1 MEIAQANW
9 QFLDI
14 LKDIVTYA
22 ISAFNRHDQKMEF
35 SDLQV
40 AIDEIRIFSSGIDRL
55 LRYHSGVKI
64 TFDTEKRI
72 LLREL
77 NERWLTQNMLDNLRA
92 DLEKIE
98 EILNKLYERQKE
110 TREESL
116 NTIALLFTIV
126 GIVEIIALGMDII
139 SPVFTLHPFVQLLF
153 IAGGTV
159 MVAVLILLYLRISG
173 RN

>member
-1 MEIAQANW
+1 
-9 QFLDI
+9 
-14 LKDIVTYA
+14 
-22 ISAFNRHDQKMEF
+22 
-35 SDLQV
+35 
-40 AIDEIRIFSSGIDRL
+40 
-55 LRYHSGVKI
+55 
-64 TFDTEKRI
+64 
-72 LLREL
+72 
-77 NERWLTQNMLDNLRA
+77 MLDNLKA

-98 EILNKLYERQKE
+98 EILEQLYDRQKE

-126 GIVEIIALGMDII
+126 GIVEVIALGIDTL
-139 SPVFTLHPFVQLLF
+139 SPVLSLHPIVQLII